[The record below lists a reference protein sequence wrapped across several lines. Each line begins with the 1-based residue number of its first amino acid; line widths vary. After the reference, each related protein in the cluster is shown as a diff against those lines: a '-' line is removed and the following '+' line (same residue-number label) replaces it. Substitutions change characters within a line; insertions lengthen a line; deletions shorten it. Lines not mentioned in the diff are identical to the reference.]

1 MSKPVTTTSFVL
13 FDFKNLSLQTIFYKS

>member
-13 FDFKNLSLQTIFYKS
+13 FDFQNLTLQTIFYKS